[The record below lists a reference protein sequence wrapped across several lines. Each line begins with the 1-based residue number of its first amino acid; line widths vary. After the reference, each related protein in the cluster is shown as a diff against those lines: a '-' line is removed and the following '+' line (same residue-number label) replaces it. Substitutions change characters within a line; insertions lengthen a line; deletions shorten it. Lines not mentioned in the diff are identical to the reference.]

1 MAVFKE
7 LLSVAASV
15 FVNYFAIFEG
25 ANFHKSVS
33 FSKSRDVN
41 WKKKTLDDNKW
52 WKSMLNSEPQ
62 TYVKFPMSEHCLRY
76 KRVSI
81 EK

>member
-33 FSKSRDVN
+33 FSKSRDVIER
-41 WKKKTLDDNKW
+41 KKLKTIISDEKVCLIQNRKR
-52 WKSMLNSEPQ
+52 MLNS
-62 TYVKFPMSEHCLRY
+62 
-76 KRVSI
+76 
-81 EK
+81 